1 MGTYVSHHGRSIG
14 HDNESGAIQR
24 PGFSHLFDDEEGVT
38 AASTAANI
46 KWRGTTTMNTTAAKD
61 YTLNAITP
69 ATIGMTKQLCS
80 ITTST
85 AIKTV
90 SLTNATFLTTLA
102 SSVLKASFTFQN
114 QALTLTAITTSLVQ
128 IMSNNGTVTFS
139 T

>member
-1 MGTYVSHHGRSIG
+1 MGTFVSLHGHAFG
-14 HDNESGAIQR
+14 FDTDSGAIQR
-24 PGFSHLFDDEEGVT
+24 PALGLFDNEEGVT

-69 ATIGMTKQLCS
+69 ATIGMSKRLTS

-85 AIKTV
+85 AVKTV
-90 SLTNATFLTTLA
+90 SLTSATFLTTLA
-102 SSVLKASFTFQN
+102 SSALKATFTFQN
-114 QALTLTAITTSLVQ
+114 QSLTLTAISTSLVQ
-128 IMSNNGTVTFS
+128 ILSNNAVVTLS

>member
-1 MGTYVSHHGRSIG
+1 MGVFVSLHGNALGFDS
-14 HDNESGAIQR
+14 DSGAIQR
-24 PGFSHLFDDEEGVT
+24 PGQTTFDNEEGVS
-38 AASTAANI
+38 AASTSANI
-46 KWRGTTTMNTTAAKD
+46 KWRGTTVLNTTAAKD

-90 SLTNATFLTTLA
+90 SLTSATFLTTLA
-102 SSVLKASFTFQN
+102 STVLKASFTFNN

-128 IMSNNGTVTFS
+128 VMSNNGTVTFS

>member
-1 MGTYVSHHGRSIG
+1 MGVYVSLHGRAIG
-14 HDNESGAIQR
+14 YDAESGAIQR
-24 PGFSHLFDDEEGVT
+24 PGLDSFDNEDGVT

-69 ATIGMTKQLCS
+69 ATVGMYKQLCS

-90 SLTNATFLTTLA
+90 SLTNATFVTTIA
-102 SSVLKASFTFQN
+102 SSVHKASFTFQN
-114 QALTLTAITTSLVQ
+114 QALSLVAVSTALVQ
-128 IMSNNGTVTFS
+128 ILANNGTVTLS

>member
-1 MGTYVSHHGRSIG
+1 MGVYVSLHGRQFG
-14 HDNESGAIQR
+14 FDADSGAVQR
-24 PGFSHLFDDEEGVT
+24 PGQETFDNEEGVS
-38 AASTAANI
+38 AASTASNI
-46 KWRGTTTMNTTAAKD
+46 KWRGVTTMATTAAKD

-69 ATIGMTKQLCS
+69 ATIGMTKGLQS

-102 SSVLKASFTFQN
+102 SSALKASFTFAGQF
-114 QALTLTAITTSLVQ
+114 LELTALSTALVG
-128 IMSNNGTVTFS
+128 IRLNTGTVTLS

>member
-1 MGTYVSHHGRSIG
+1 MGGYVSLHGNAFG
-14 HDNESGAIQR
+14 FDTESGAVQR
-24 PGFSHLFDDEEGVT
+24 PGMTTFDNEEGVT

-69 ATIGMTKQLCS
+69 ATIGMSKQLCS

-85 AIKTV
+85 AIKTI
-90 SLTNATFLTTLA
+90 SLTSATFLTTLA
-102 SSVLKASFTFQN
+102 SSALKATFTFAN
-114 QALTLTAITTSLVQ
+114 QALTLTALSTSLVQ
-128 IMSNNGTVTFS
+128 ITSNNGTVTLS

>member
-1 MGTYVSHHGRSIG
+1 MGTYVSQHGRMFGFDS
-14 HDNESGAIQR
+14 DSGAVQR
-24 PGFSHLFDDEEGVT
+24 PGLTDYDNEEGVT

-61 YTLNAITP
+61 YTMNAIVP
-69 ATIGMTKQLCS
+69 ATIGMSKQLCS

-85 AIKTV
+85 AIKTI
-90 SLTNATFLTTLA
+90 SLTSATFITTLA

-114 QALTLTAITTSLVQ
+114 QALSLTAITTALVQ
-128 IMSNNGTVTFS
+128 VTSNNGTVTFS

>member
-1 MGTYVSHHGRSIG
+1 MGTYVSLHGRMFG
-14 HDNESGAIQR
+14 FDTDSGAVQR
-24 PGFSHLFDDEEGVT
+24 PGLPDFDNEEGVT
-38 AASTAANI
+38 AASTATNI

-69 ATIGMTKQLCS
+69 ATIGMSKQLCS

-90 SLTNATFLTTLA
+90 SLTSATFLTTLA

-114 QALTLTAITTSLVQ
+114 QALSLTAITTALVQ
-128 IMSNNGTVTFS
+128 VTSNNGTVTFS